1 MVLVAVD
8 DLNKMLLL
16 FAVRHKLIFTVQS
29 QSENWSSNVFFDMTT
44 LIRWR

>member
-16 FAVRHKLIFTVQS
+16 FAVRHNLILLFKVS
-29 QSENWSSNVFFDMTT
+29 QKIGAQMYS
-44 LIRWR
+44 LI